1 MKTNFDVAIIG
12 GGIIG
17 TAIAYQL
24 AKESIDVVLLEAGE
38 IGRKA
43 SGAAAGMLGAHS
55 ECDDMEIF
63 YPFARHSQQAY
74 HRLQNEIQAL
84 TGLDFEMKTGG
95 ILKLAYTEAEK
106 AALGTALSLPTVEW
120 YDALQLAKSVPGLNK
135 DVIGAAYIK
144 DDVNV
149 LPEAVTRGFSKAV
162 QGLGGTIHE
171 YTSVFDILK
180 HGTGCTIKTSKG
192 MFKARYVVVANGVW
206 SGELFSRV
214 GLDHMLYPIKGEC
227 LSVTS
232 KTFSLKHTIFH
243 NGSYI
248 MPRKNGELV
257 IGSRMIPN
265 DWNEEPTLGAVESL
279 IEKAKTMLPG
289 VTDMKINS
297 VWAGLRPQTFDQK
310 PFIGKHP
317 EYDEIF
323 FACGHSRN
331 GVLLA
336 PATAEMIRDFIL
348 RKPGNTKWVEAF
360 KIDRRNTV
368 LA

>member
-17 TAIAYQL
+17 TSIAYHL
-24 AKESIDVVLLEAGE
+24 AKESMDVVLFEAGE

-74 HRLQNEIQAL
+74 HRLQEEIQEL
-84 TGLDFEMKTGG
+84 TGLDFEMKAGG
-95 ILKLAYTEAEK
+95 IFKLAYTEEEK
-106 AALGTALSLPTVEW
+106 SGLGTALALPTVEW
-120 YDALQLAKSVPGLNK
+120 YDRLQLENSVPGINK

-144 DDVNV
+144 DDVNI
-149 LPEAVTRGFSKAV
+149 LPTAVTRGFSKAV
-162 QGLGGTIHE
+162 QELGGTIYE
-171 YTSVFDILK
+171 YTSVYDIKK
-180 HGTGCTIKTSKG
+180 HGTGSTIKTSKG
-192 MFKARYVVVANGVW
+192 MFNARYVVVANGVW
-206 SGELFSRV
+206 SSELFSRV

-227 LSVTS
+227 LSVSS
-232 KTFSLKHTIFH
+232 KSFSLKHTIFH

-265 DWNEEPTLGAVESL
+265 DWDEEPTLGAVESL

-289 VTDMKINS
+289 VMDMKINS
-297 VWAGLRPQTFDQK
+297 VWAGLRPQTFDEK

-317 EYDEIF
+317 EYDDIL
-323 FACGHSRN
+323 FATGHSRN

-336 PATAEMIRDFIL
+336 PATGEMIRDLIL
-348 RKPGNTKWVEAF
+348 GKAANAAWVEAF
-360 KIDRRNTV
+360 KIDRRKTV
-368 LA
+368 LV

>member
-1 MKTNFDVAIIG
+1 MKLNFDVAIIG

-17 TAIAYQL
+17 TAIAYHL
-24 AKESIDVVLLEAGE
+24 AKEDMDIVLFEAGE
-38 IGRKA
+38 LGRKA

-74 HRLQNEIQAL
+74 HRLQGEIQEL
-84 TGLDFEMKTGG
+84 TGLDFEMKSGG
-95 ILKLAYTEAEK
+95 IFKLAYTEEEK
-106 AALGTALSLPTVEW
+106 AGLGTALSLPTVEW
-120 YDALQLAKSVPGLNK
+120 YDALQLEKKIPGINK

-144 DDVNV
+144 DDVNL
-149 LPEAVTRGFSKAV
+149 LPAAVARGFSKAV
-162 QGLGGTIHE
+162 QQLGGTVHE
-171 YTSVFDILK
+171 YTSVFDIQK
-180 HGTGCTIKTSKG
+180 QGSGSTIKTSKG
-192 MFKARYVVVANGVW
+192 MFHAKYVVVANGVW
-206 SGELFSRV
+206 SSELFKRV
-214 GLDHMLYPIKGEC
+214 GLNHMLYPIKGEC
-227 LSVTS
+227 LSVS
-232 KTFSLKHTIFH
+232 GKSFSLKHTIFH

-257 IGSRMIPN
+257 IGSRMLPN
-265 DWNEEPTLGAVESL
+265 DWNEDPTLGAVESL

-289 VTDMKINS
+289 VMDMKINA
-297 VWAGLRPQTFDQK
+297 VWAGLRPQTFDEK

-317 EYDEIF
+317 EYDEIL
-323 FACGHSRN
+323 FAAGHSRN

-348 RKPGNTKWVEAF
+348 GQPANSAWVEAF
-360 KIDRRNTV
+360 KIDRRKAV